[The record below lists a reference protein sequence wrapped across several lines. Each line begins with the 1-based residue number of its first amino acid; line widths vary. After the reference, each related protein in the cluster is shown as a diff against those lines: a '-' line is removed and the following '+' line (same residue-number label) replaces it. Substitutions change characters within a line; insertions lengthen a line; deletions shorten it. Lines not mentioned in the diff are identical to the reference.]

1 MSSTGSNVY
10 PDIIVFPPDQVA
22 DITDEERAV
31 LLRFK
36 DFLDDQKFAAHSVP
50 DAAGT
55 MKSQMRE
62 RLIRRLWDGRS
73 KGASLVKENDLEAGA
88 MLSSSSS
95 GAAPESAR
103 SAAGQIGGASSS
115 GAAPDKKRTSGWS
128 ASKSKWH
135 KIAHYEAEM
144 DKWMGQ
150 CRAGSAETVPR
161 IGTTG
166 SVEQPAHTPAFNT
179 LTEVSHW
186 MDNLAEADRNTV
198 PVRRVSEA
206 LRVLDLEATR
216 DRRRQLQA
224 LLKSWDIKLRETSN
238 KKRSLRE
245 VHQCLAAAVLAEGSR
260 LQTMGIT
267 VGSFSNRS
275 SFDNLFR
282 SRSPQLGSPQ
292 LGSPSSAAVPTP
304 PGN

>member
-22 DITDEERAV
+22 DITDEQRAV
-31 LLRFK
+31 LMRFK
-36 DFLDDQKFAAHSVP
+36 DFLDDQKRATHSVP

-55 MKSQMRE
+55 MNTQMRKH
-62 RLIRRLWDGRS
+62 LIQRLWDGRS
-73 KGASLVKENDLEAGA
+73 KGTSLLKQNDLEADA
-88 MLSSSSS
+88 MLPSFSS
-95 GAAPESAR
+95 GAAPV
-103 SAAGQIGGASSS
+103 
-115 GAAPDKKRTSGWS
+115 KKRTSGWS
-128 ASKSKWH
+128 ASKSKRH
-135 KIAHYEAEM
+135 KIAHHEAEV
-144 DKWMGQ
+144 DKWMAQ
-150 CRAGSAETVPR
+150 CRAGNEETLPR

-186 MDNLAEADRNTV
+186 MENLAETDRNTV

-216 DRRRQLQA
+216 ARQRQLQA
-224 LLKSWDIKLRETSN
+224 ILKSWNIKLRDTSN

-245 VHQCLAAAVLAEGSR
+245 VHKCLAAAVLAEGSR
-260 LQTMGIT
+260 LQTMAIT
-267 VGSFSNRS
+267 VRSFSNRS

-292 LGSPSSAAVPTP
+292 LVSASNAAVPTP

>member
-1 MSSTGSNVY
+1 MSSTGSNVS
-10 PDIIVFPPDQVA
+10 PDIIVFPPDQLA

-31 LLRFK
+31 LMRFK
-36 DFLDDQKFAAHSVP
+36 DFLATDRARK
-50 DAAGT
+50 
-55 MKSQMRE
+55 MKTQIRE
-62 RLIRRLWDGRS
+62 RLIQRLWGTGS
-73 KGASLVKENDLEAGA
+73 KVASRVKENDFGTCA

-103 SAAGQIGGASSS
+103 RAAGQIGGASSS
-115 GAAPDKKRTSGWS
+115 GVAPDKKRTSGWS
-128 ASKSKWH
+128 ARKSKWH
-135 KIAHYEAEM
+135 KIAASEAEM

-161 IGTTG
+161 IATTG

-186 MDNLAEADRNTV
+186 MDNLAEADRNTL

-206 LRVLDLEATR
+206 LKVLDLEVTR
-216 DRRRQLQA
+216 DRQRQLQG
-224 LLKSWDIKLRETSN
+224 LLKSWDIKRRETSN
-238 KKRSLRE
+238 KKRSVRE
-245 VHQCLAAAVLAEGSR
+245 VHQCLAAAVLAEGNR
-260 LQTMGIT
+260 LQTIGIT

-292 LGSPSSAAVPTP
+292 LGSPSSAAEPTP
-304 PGN
+304 SGN